1 MNDETKQTC
10 LDRLVVK
17 FHELVATGPTYVCV
31 CCDQLWYEHS
41 VVRAEV
47 LRYLENEVVSKCLP
61 NRWECCAK
69 EWVCKTCSHHIKKNK
84 IPPCAVQ
91 NKMGFPYKPEF
102 LDLSDLE
109 WRLVSPRLIFQKIH
123 EAARGKQLKIH
134 GNVVNVPADVANTA
148 NVLPRVSTQTETI
161 KVQLKRKLMYK
172 HYVLSQN
179 IRPFKVFE
187 AAKWLTEN
195 GTLFRQQSIKLNPH
209 WTDLATS
216 CKESDIDKDNPC
228 SSLMSV
234 GATISKIGTVEQ
246 TVSPDPEFSFDITK
260 AFICLQCEQVVSD
273 DLHLERHL
281 LDCHGVEINCDS
293 FDETNS
299 VIFYHSDCNNSEVVY
314 FCCLCS
320 AWEKEQSLFTKHMT
334 ALVKKPPGSWR
345 DPAMNPDPRRDPA
358 RIMPALVFSRQ
369 NPVRKKIPP

>member
-1 MNDETKQTC
+1 
-10 LDRLVVK
+10 
-17 FHELVATGPTYVCV
+17 
-31 CCDQLWYEHS
+31 
-41 VVRAEV
+41 
-47 LRYLENEVVSKCLP
+47 
-61 NRWECCAK
+61 
-69 EWVCKTCSHHIKKNK
+69 
-84 IPPCAVQ
+84 
-91 NKMGFPYKPEF
+91 MGFPHKPEF

-109 WRLVSPRLIFQKIH
+109 WRLVSPRLIFQTIH

-234 GATISKIGTVEQ
+234 GATISKTGTVEQ
-246 TVSPDPEFSFDITK
+246 TVSPNPEFSFDITK

-299 VIFYHSDCNNSEVVY
+299 VIFHHSDCNSSEVVY
-314 FCCLCS
+314 FCCFMQCLGKRAVS
-320 AWEKEQSLFTKHMT
+320 FYKAY
-334 ALVKKPPGSWR
+334 
-345 DPAMNPDPRRDPA
+345 D
-358 RIMPALVFSRQ
+358 
-369 NPVRKKIPP
+369 